1 MSNYVQNSLTNG
13 EEVILEA
20 KKSILGI
27 IPSIVG
33 CGIFFVMAL
42 IFQIVF
48 SSVGIGSAAF
58 VFWTAFVISVIGMV
72 ATILRWYSMELCI
85 TNKRVIGK
93 MGVIS
98 VHTLDY
104 MISKVDNVCIE
115 TGFWGNI
122 FHYHKVIVR
131 GGGEIESGH
140 KVKNAFIGIT
150 NAYEFKNVLAE
161 AVEKHAAQAR
171 KAQAEE
177 IARAMQSQDN
187 KAGNNTDM
195 Q

>member
-1 MSNYVQNSLTNG
+1 MSNYVESNLTTG
-13 EEVILEA
+13 EEIILKA
-20 KKSILGI
+20 TKSVWGI
-27 IPSIVG
+27 IPSIIG
-33 CGIFFVMAL
+33 CFITFAIAL
-42 IFQIVF
+42 IFSLVWSDFI
-48 SSVGIGSAAF
+48 GIPIMFWVLF
-58 VFWTAFVISVIGMV
+58 VLSIIEMVSVI
-72 ATILRWYSMELCI
+72 LKWYSMELCI

-131 GGGEIESGH
+131 GGGEIDGRH
-140 KVKNAFIGIT
+140 RNKNAFIGIT

-161 AVEKHAAQAR
+161 AVEKHTAQAR

-177 IARAMQSQDN
+177 IARVMQSQEN
-187 KAGNNTDM
+187 KTENNTDI